1 VAGSPTG
8 HAKGIDLVRLRFGR
22 TGFARAPT
30 DRPVDFLSFDEIAKS
45 QKSASVVI
53 PAKAGIQVF
62 QFLMDSGMTK
72 SGLFTIPS
80 ILSSLCASSFPC

>member
-1 VAGSPTG
+1 
-8 HAKGIDLVRLRFGR
+8 LVRLRVGR

-30 DRPVDFLSFDEIAKS
+30 DRPLDFLGFDEIAKS

-62 QFLMDSGMTK
+62 QLLIDAGSKSAPGLDPGSGMTK

-80 ILSSLCASSFPC
+80 ILSSLCAWSFPY